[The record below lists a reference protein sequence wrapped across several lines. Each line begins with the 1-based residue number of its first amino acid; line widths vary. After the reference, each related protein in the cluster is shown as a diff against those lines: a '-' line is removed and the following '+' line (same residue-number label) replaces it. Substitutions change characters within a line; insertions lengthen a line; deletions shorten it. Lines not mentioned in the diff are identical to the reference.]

1 MMSMVLLQCSSV
13 IHSSYYLKRMYVWK
27 HNYYVSSG
35 MNCEEEPCHI
45 VYVMILRLICGVKLQ
60 QLKLKSS
67 EVSFQKKKCV
77 EGTPKH
83 AMILAILQIKKVN
96 HKKNRQ
102 DKLSF
107 FKWQKNLWYSFY
119 SKDLNH
125 S

>member
-1 MMSMVLLQCSSV
+1 MPYCLCYDSETNLWSEITTIKV
-13 IHSSYYLKRMYVWK
+13 K
-27 HNYYVSSG
+27 
-35 MNCEEEPCHI
+35 
-45 VYVMILRLICGVKLQ
+45 VMRGFISK
-60 QLKLKSS
+60 K
-67 EVSFQKKKCV
+67 EVC

-83 AMILAILQIKKVN
+83 AIILAILQIKKVN